1 MQRLTRVLGVLVS
14 LVLLAAL
21 VPAAAFADGG
31 AGSSAGEGV
40 ATPRVRGGL
49 MRPLGLTPLAAD
61 DDIPGLPLGPSAQS
75 GGLSLNDDDWVDVYS
90 FTMAPGQVFTA
101 DMQVAPGR
109 VFYMEIFDS
118 SGTTVYDTTGLNTQ
132 SLPWDENHDRIQ
144 IPTSNTLGGTYY
156 LVVWL
161 GDENPYWGSYSISW
175 QTYTRGGD
183 DDVPGAIAPG
193 TASVSGSLDW
203 RTDASDV
210 YRFDLADNQQLT
222 LELAAGS
229 GAASTVYPVGGLDMY
244 AYQAGSTTAWGD
256 MPTWG
261 VNTTDAG
268 SSSVTKS
275 YYCPPGG
282 AGTVYVEVHAEL
294 SAANYTLDWQITD
307 PNNIRLSG
315 ANRYE
320 TSYEISRANFVSSG
334 VAVLASGSSF
344 PDALCASGLAGA
356 LNAPLL
362 LVPPKILDGSYLT
375 DDGRAFRNE
384 CLRLGVTQFQVVG
397 GQAAISTEVLDDAE
411 LVTGVGSSSR
421 WSGADRYAT
430 SASVMNRIVAMN
442 GGPVEAAVVAR
453 GDKFADA
460 LAAAPF
466 AYAGGYPILL
476 TKTDALPTSV
486 RSSLQA
492 AIPGTVYVLGGT
504 SAVNAA
510 VYGAVDGI
518 VPTVSRIDGPDRYAT
533 ALNFATFI
541 VDDLGVASWADVGL
555 ATGVNFPDALS
566 GGAACGSRG
575 GVLLLT
581 EPTTLNTGVSA
592 KLAEESAGIDR
603 VTIFGGTAA
612 VSSAVRT
619 QVDAVLNP

>member
-1 MQRLTRVLGVLVS
+1 MPVGPLSALT
-14 LVLLAAL
+14 
-21 VPAAAFADGG
+21 
-31 AGSSAGEGV
+31 
-40 ATPRVRGGL
+40 
-49 MRPLGLTPLAAD
+49 D
-61 DDIPGLPLGPSAQS
+61 DDIPGLPLGPSVQS
-75 GGLSLNDDDWVDVYS
+75 GGLSLSDNDWVDVYS
-90 FTMAPGQVFTA
+90 FTMAPGQVFSA
-101 DMQVAPGR
+101 EMEIAAGR

-118 SGTTVYDTTGLNTQ
+118 TGTTVYNTTGLSAQ
-132 SLPWDENHDRIQ
+132 SLPWDESHDRVQ
-144 IPTSNTLGGTYY
+144 IPSGNTAGGTYY

-161 GDENPYWGSYSISW
+161 GDENPYWGSYGISW
-175 QTYTRGGD
+175 QKYTRGGD
-183 DDVPGAIAPG
+183 DDIPGAIAPG
-193 TASVSGSLDW
+193 TASVSDSLNW
-203 RTDASDV
+203 RTDSSDV
-210 YRFDLADNQQLT
+210 YRFDLAENQQLT
-222 LELAAGS
+222 LELSAGS
-229 GAASTVYPVGGLDMY
+229 GAASTAYPVGGFDMY

-261 VNTTDAG
+261 ANTLDAG
-268 SSSVTKS
+268 SSTVTRS

-282 AGTVYVEVHAEL
+282 AGTVYIEVHAEI
-294 SAANYTLDWQITD
+294 SAANYTLDWQVTD

-320 TSYEISRANFVSSG
+320 TSLEISKANFVGAS

-362 LVPPKILDGSYLT
+362 LVPPKILDGPSLT

-397 GQAAISTEVLDDAE
+397 GEAAVSTEVLDAAR
-411 LVTGVGSSSR
+411 LVTGVTSSHR

-430 SASVMNRIVAMN
+430 SAAVMNRMVAMN
-442 GGPVEAAVVAR
+442 GAPIEVAVVAR

-476 TKTDALPTSV
+476 TKSDALPTSV
-486 RSSLQA
+486 RTSLQA
-492 AIPGTVYVLGGT
+492 ATPGTVYVLGGT
-504 SAVNAA
+504 SAVNGA
-510 VYGAVDGI
+510 VYGAIDGI
-518 VPTVSRIDGPDRYAT
+518 VPTVVRKDGADRYAT
-533 ALNFATFI
+533 ALNFASFV

-581 EPTTLNTGVSA
+581 EPTALNAGVSA
-592 KLAEESAGIDR
+592 KLAEEVADIDR

-619 QVDAVLNP
+619 QLDAILNP